1 MVSRSVIHD
10 IVIPIV
16 SKIMREQ
23 GYINPYGHSII
34 RDVHL
39 EDFFEEEM
47 RRHFGVIGSNGCQ
60 HLREQ
65 LEEGKK
71 NDPYAFEHLIR
82 RLLNKYVK
90 LAAQIKYTKKIRE
103 PGKGPPDRFSELRK
117 EYPIRRF

>member
-10 IVIPIV
+10 IVIPVV
-16 SKIMREQ
+16 SKILSEQ
-23 GYINPYGHSII
+23 GYIAPYERSII

-39 EDFFEEEM
+39 EEFFEEEM

-71 NDPYAFEHLIR
+71 NDPYAFEHLVR
-82 RLLNKYVK
+82 RLLNKYIK
-90 LAAQIKYTKKIRE
+90 LAAQVKYSKKFRQPE
-103 PGKGPPDRFSELRK
+103 KGPPDRFSGLRK